1 MESSIALPPGFDW
14 QHWITRWER
23 MQERYV
29 VGRDERFAVMMRMI
43 RATQPAALRVLD
55 LGCGPGSL
63 TLRVLEAFPDAQ
75 VVGID
80 FDPTLLALAR
90 AQLARFGNRVKLVR
104 ADLRDSSWAESVAA
118 PFDVVVSATAL
129 HWLAAEQLAGVYRR
143 VGQVVRP
150 GGIFLNADHVGSDSA
165 PIQKAWEKHRDEMLA
180 QGANTAADD
189 WSGFWK
195 AYGQVL
201 SVDIEEIHQR
211 MARDQEGVE
220 QGMPL
225 AWHFHELKASG
236 FRHVDCFWRSDG
248 DAIYGGI
255 RADAKR

>member
-1 MESSIALPPGFDW
+1 MKGSIALPPGFDW
-14 QHWITRWER
+14 QHWMTRWER

-29 VGRDERFAVMMRMI
+29 VGREERFAVLMRMV

-63 TLRVLEAFPDAQ
+63 MLRLLEQFPQAHI
-75 VVGID
+75 VGID

-90 AQLARFGNRVKLVR
+90 AQFAKFGDRATFVR
-104 ADLRDSSWAESVAA
+104 ADLRDPSWAESVAA
-118 PFDVVVSATAL
+118 PFDAVVSATAL
-129 HWLAAEQLAGVYRR
+129 HWLPSEQLALVYRR
-143 VGQVVRP
+143 VGQVVRL
-150 GGIFLNADHVGSDSA
+150 GGIFLNADHVGSESA
-165 PIQKAWEKHRDEMLA
+165 PIQKAWEKHRDEVLT
-180 QGANTAADD
+180 QGANMAADD

-195 AYGQVL
+195 AYGQAL
-201 SVDIEEIHQR
+201 NVDMEAIHQR

-236 FRHVDCFWRSDG
+236 FRYVDCVWRSDG
-248 DAIYGGI
+248 DAVYGGI
-255 RADAKR
+255 RENAKR